1 MDNKYWEEVLAAAVS
16 DTYDAAQT
24 STYLGYSFANT
35 IFHFL
40 AKAMKKVDKKR
51 EETDNKILTT

>member
-16 DTYDAAQT
+16 DTYDAAQNNP
-24 STYLGYSFANT
+24 YLGYSIANT

-40 AKAMKKVDKKR
+40 AKAMKKLIRKEKK
-51 EETDNKILTT
+51 LTIKY

>member
-1 MDNKYWEEVLAAAVS
+1 MDNEYWEKVFETAVA

-24 STYLGYSFANT
+24 SQYMGYGIANT

>member
-1 MDNKYWEEVLAAAVS
+1 MDNEYLEEVLATAIS

-24 STYLGYSFANT
+24 SQYMGYSIANT
-35 IFHFL
+35 VFHFL

>member
-1 MDNKYWEEVLAAAVS
+1 MDNEYWKKVFETAVA

-24 STYLGYSFANT
+24 SKYMGYNIANT

-40 AKAMKKVDKKR
+40 DKAMKKVDKER